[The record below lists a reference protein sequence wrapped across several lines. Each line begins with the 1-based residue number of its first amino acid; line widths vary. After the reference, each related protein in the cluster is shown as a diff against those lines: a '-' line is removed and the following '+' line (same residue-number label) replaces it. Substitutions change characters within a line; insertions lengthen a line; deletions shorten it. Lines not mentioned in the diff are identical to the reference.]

1 MTESVGKRVVLVHG
15 ATSGP
20 WVFEGW
26 AELWPNDD
34 VRVPDLQEGLD
45 VANATMSDYADRV
58 VAAAGDQPVGDQ
70 PVGGPATT
78 DQPLVLCGWS
88 LGGLVAMMAAL
99 RCKPAALVLI
109 EPSVSKEIDGGN
121 PDWPLE
127 SGTYESESTYGPS
140 VPGMRHR
147 PESLLARGERK
158 RGISIPGF
166 DCPVLV
172 IAGPDYGDTRGAP
185 VANYYR
191 AKLLEFP
198 TLSHFQLVVH
208 PWVRE
213 AVAEWVNTVV
223 PG

>member
-1 MTESVGKRVVLVHG
+1 MNASIGKRVVLVHG

-20 WVFEGW
+20 WVFDGW
-26 AELWPNDD
+26 AEFWPGDD

-45 VANATMSDYADRV
+45 VAHATMSDYADRV
-58 VAAAGDQPVGDQ
+58 VAVARDSDAGDQGD
-70 PVGGPATT
+70 A
-78 DQPLVLCGWS
+78 DRPLILCGWS
-88 LGGLVAMMAAL
+88 MGGLVAMMAAL

-109 EPSVSKEIDGGN
+109 EPSVSKEIDGG
-121 PDWPLE
+121 DAGWPLDHG
-127 SGTYESESTYGPS
+127 SYESESTYGHS
-140 VPGMRHR
+140 VDGMQHR

-172 IAGPDYGDTRGAP
+172 IAGPDFGDTRGAP
-185 VANYYR
+185 VAKYYG

-213 AVAEWVNTVV
+213 AVAEWVGSVV
-223 PG
+223 PDEASG